1 MRYIPGRIP
10 VILAVSNLFFT
21 CAVSVDLTIAT
32 LVGYQLAPSDELA
45 TVPFALITVAGAFS
59 SLFAAGM
66 IGRGNE
72 KLAFILGSLCGTAG
86 GLLSF
91 LAVLKGS
98 FLLFCTGCFLVGVY
112 QAFSQYY
119 RLVAADHSPPEVK
132 GQSISL
138 VMIGGVVA
146 AILGPLLTIVARDI
160 PGLPRFA
167 GVYLVVAGL
176 GILSAIN
183 LALFLDRSKSYSPSP
198 DTRAAPGVSPTSREL
213 MNRPDYRTAWFHLV
227 AGSFVML
234 FLMTAAPLSVTHHH
248 SMNDGAMVIQL
259 HLLGMYVPSLFTG
272 LLIRKVG
279 LTVLLYA
286 GIVLNLTAIAVNLT
300 GETMLAYSLSLL
312 LVGVGWNFMFVGGS
326 TLLSLSYRDNERKK
340 AQGLAETSRFVFSAI
355 ATSGAGVMLAL
366 LGWKLLGLMMIPV
379 LLVCLASTW
388 QYSRAIRKER
398 TGTSRPA
405 ADGSSTR

>member
-1 MRYIPGRIP
+1 M
-10 VILAVSNLFFT
+10 ILAVSNLFFT

-32 LVGYQLAPSDELA
+32 LVGYQLAPSGELA
-45 TVPFALITVAGAFS
+45 TIPFALITVAGAFS
-59 SLFAAGM
+59 SMFAAGM
-66 IGRGNE
+66 IGRGKE
-72 KLAFILGSLCGTAG
+72 KLAFILGSLCGTVG

-98 FLLFCTGCFLVGVY
+98 FLLFCTGCFLVGIY

-132 GQSISL
+132 AQSISL

-146 AILGPLLTIVARDI
+146 AILGPLLTIIARDI

-176 GILSAIN
+176 GILSALN
-183 LALFLDRSKSYSPSP
+183 LALFLDRSGSYSPSP
-198 DTRAAPGVSPTSREL
+198 ETRAIQSESPTYREL

-227 AGSFVML
+227 IGSFVML

-248 SMNDGAMVIQL
+248 SMNDGALVIQL

-272 LLIRKVG
+272 LLIRKLG

-286 GIVLNLTAIAVNLT
+286 GIALNLTAIAVNLS

-355 ATSGAGVMLAL
+355 ATSGAGVILAL

-379 LLVCLASTW
+379 LLICLVSTW
-388 QYSRAIRKER
+388 QYSLAMKREG
-398 TGTSRPA
+398 GTASRPA
-405 ADGSSTR
+405 GDGS

>member
-32 LVGYQLAPSDELA
+32 LVGYQLAPSGELA
-45 TVPFALITVAGAFS
+45 TIPFALITVAGAFS
-59 SLFAAGM
+59 SMFAAGM
-66 IGRGNE
+66 IGRGKE
-72 KLAFILGSLCGTAG
+72 KLAFILGSLCGTVG

-98 FLLFCTGCFLVGVY
+98 FLLFCTGCFLVGIY

-132 GQSISL
+132 AQSISL

-146 AILGPLLTIVARDI
+146 AILGPLLTIIARDI

-176 GILSAIN
+176 GILSALN
-183 LALFLDRSKSYSPSP
+183 LALFLDRSGSYSPSP
-198 DTRAAPGVSPTSREL
+198 ETRAIQSESPTYREL

-227 AGSFVML
+227 IGSFVML

-248 SMNDGAMVIQL
+248 SMNDGALVIQL

-272 LLIRKVG
+272 LLIRKLG
-279 LTVLLYA
+279 LIVLLYA
-286 GIVLNLTAIAVNLT
+286 GIALNISAVAINLT

-379 LLVCLASTW
+379 LLVCLVSTW
-388 QYSRAIRKER
+388 QYSQAMRKAS
-398 TGTSRPA
+398 GTASRPA
-405 ADGSSTR
+405 EDGS

>member
-32 LVGYQLAPSDELA
+32 LVGYQLAPSGELA
-45 TVPFALITVAGAFS
+45 TIPFALITVAGAFS
-59 SLFAAGM
+59 SMFAAGM
-66 IGRGNE
+66 IGRGKE
-72 KLAFILGSLCGTAG
+72 KLAFILGSLCGTVG

-98 FLLFCTGCFLVGVY
+98 FLLFCTGCFLVGIY

-132 GQSISL
+132 AQSISL

-146 AILGPLLTIVARDI
+146 AILGPLLTIIARDI
-160 PGLPRFA
+160 PGLPRFS

-176 GILSAIN
+176 GILSALN
-183 LALFLDRSKSYSPSP
+183 LALFLDRSGSNSPSP
-198 DTRAAPGVSPTSREL
+198 GTRAIQGESPTCREL

-227 AGSFVML
+227 IGSFVML

-248 SMNDGAMVIQL
+248 SMNDGALVIQL

-272 LLIRKVG
+272 LLIRKLG

-286 GIVLNLTAIAVNLT
+286 GIALNLTAIAVNLS

-355 ATSGAGVMLAL
+355 ATSGAGMILAF

-379 LLVCLASTW
+379 LLICLVSTW
-388 QYSRAIRKER
+388 QYSLAMRREG
-398 TGTSRPA
+398 GTVSRPA
-405 ADGSSTR
+405 GDGS

>member
-59 SLFAAGM
+59 SLFAASM

-72 KLAFILGSLCGTAG
+72 KLAFILGSVCGTAG

-138 VMIGGVVA
+138 VMVGGVVA
-146 AILGPLLTIVARDI
+146 AILGPLLTIIARDV

-167 GVYLVVAGL
+167 GVYLVVAML
-176 GILSAIN
+176 GILSALN
-183 LALFLDRSKSYSPSP
+183 LALFLDREKKDPPAP
-198 DTRAAPGVSPTSREL
+198 DSAAPAVGSPTSRQL
-213 MNRPDYRTAWFHLV
+213 MKRADYRTAWLHLV
-227 AGSFVML
+227 VGSFVML

-248 SMNDGAMVIQL
+248 SMNEGALVIQL

-279 LTVLLYA
+279 ITALLYT
-286 GIVLNLTAIAVNLT
+286 GIALNISAIAVNLS

-312 LVGVGWNFMFVGGS
+312 LVGIGWNFMFVGGS
-326 TLLSLSYRDNERKK
+326 TLLSLSYQDHERKK
-340 AQGLAETSRFVFSAI
+340 AQGLAETSRFIFSAI
-355 ATSGAGVMLAL
+355 ATSGAGVMLAVV
-366 LGWKLLGLMMIPV
+366 GWKPLGLMMLPV
-379 LLVCLASTW
+379 LLICLVSTW
-388 QYSRAIRKER
+388 QYGHALRKDSAIA
-398 TGTSRPA
+398 SPA
-405 ADGSSTR
+405 AEDGS

>member
-32 LVGYQLAPSDELA
+32 LVGYQLAPSGELA
-45 TVPFALITVAGAFS
+45 TIPFALITVAGAFS
-59 SLFAAGM
+59 SMFAAGM
-66 IGRGNE
+66 IGRGKE
-72 KLAFILGSLCGTAG
+72 KLAFILGSLCGTVG

-98 FLLFCTGCFLVGVY
+98 FLLFCTGCFLVGIY

-132 GQSISL
+132 AQSISL

-146 AILGPLLTIVARDI
+146 AILGPLLTIIARDI

-176 GILSAIN
+176 GILSALN
-183 LALFLDRSKSYSPSP
+183 LALFLDRSGSYSPSP
-198 DTRAAPGVSPTSREL
+198 ETRAIQGESPTCREL

-227 AGSFVML
+227 IGSFVML

-248 SMNDGAMVIQL
+248 SMNDGALVIQL

-272 LLIRKVG
+272 LLIRKLG

-286 GIVLNLTAIAVNLT
+286 GIALNLAAIAVNLT

-355 ATSGAGVMLAL
+355 ATSGAGVILAL

-379 LLVCLASTW
+379 LLVCLVSTW
-388 QYSRAIRKER
+388 QYSLAMRKAN
-398 TGTSRPA
+398 GTASRPA
-405 ADGSSTR
+405 EDGS

>member
-32 LVGYQLAPSDELA
+32 LVGYQLAPSGELA
-45 TVPFALITVAGAFS
+45 TIPFALITVAGAFS
-59 SLFAAGM
+59 SMFAAGM
-66 IGRGNE
+66 IGRGKE
-72 KLAFILGSLCGTAG
+72 KLAFILGSLCGTVG

-98 FLLFCTGCFLVGVY
+98 FLLFCTGCFLVGIY

-132 GQSISL
+132 AQSISL

-146 AILGPLLTIVARDI
+146 AILGPLLTIIARDI
-160 PGLPRFA
+160 PGLPRFS

-176 GILSAIN
+176 GILSALN
-183 LALFLDRSKSYSPSP
+183 LALFLDRSGSHSPSP
-198 DTRAAPGVSPTSREL
+198 GTRAIQGESPTCREL

-227 AGSFVML
+227 IGSFVML

-248 SMNDGAMVIQL
+248 SMNDGALVIQL

-272 LLIRKVG
+272 LLIRKLG
-279 LTVLLYA
+279 LAVLLYA
-286 GIVLNLTAIAVNLT
+286 GIALNLTAIAVNLS

-355 ATSGAGVMLAL
+355 ATSGAGVILAL

-379 LLVCLASTW
+379 LLICLVSTW
-388 QYSRAIRKER
+388 QYSLAMRREG
-398 TGTSRPA
+398 GTASRPA
-405 ADGSSTR
+405 GDGS

>member
-10 VILAVSNLFFT
+10 VILAVSNLLFT

-72 KLAFILGSLCGTAG
+72 KLAFILGSLCGATG

-91 LAVLKGS
+91 LAVLQGR

-119 RLVAADHSPPEVK
+119 RLVAADHSPPDVK
-132 GQSISL
+132 GQAISL

-176 GILSAIN
+176 GIVSALN
-183 LALFLDRSKSYSPSP
+183 LALFLERSKIDVRSP
-198 DTRAAPGVSPTSREL
+198 DARPLPGVSPTSREL
-213 MNRPDYRTAWFHLV
+213 MKRPDYRTAWFHLV
-227 AGSFVML
+227 IGSFVML

-248 SMNDGAMVIQL
+248 SMNEGALVIQL

-272 LLIRKVG
+272 FLIRKVG
-279 LTVLLYA
+279 LSALLYA
-286 GIVLNLTAIAVNLT
+286 GIALNMTAIAVNLS
-300 GETMLAYSLSLL
+300 GETMLAYSVSLL

-326 TLLSLSYRDNERKK
+326 TLLSLSYRAHERKK

-355 ATSGAGVMLAL
+355 ATSGAGAMLAL

-379 LLVCLASTW
+379 LLICLLSTW
-388 QYSRAIRKER
+388 QYSQAMRKER
-398 TGTSRPA
+398 ATASRPA
-405 ADGSSTR
+405 QDGS

>member
-32 LVGYQLAPSDELA
+32 LVGYQLAPSAQLA

-176 GILSAIN
+176 GILSALN
-183 LALFLDRSKSYSPSP
+183 LALFLDRSKRDVSSP
-198 DTRAAPGVSPTSREL
+198 DSRAIQRVSPTSREL
-213 MNRPDYRTAWFHLV
+213 MKRPDYRTAWFHLV
-227 AGSFVML
+227 IGSFVML

-248 SMNDGAMVIQL
+248 SMNDGALVIQL

-272 LLIRKVG
+272 LLIRKLG

-286 GIVLNLTAIAVNLT
+286 GIALNISAVVINLT

-340 AQGLAETSRFVFSAI
+340 AQGLAETSRFIFSAI

-366 LGWKLLGLMMIPV
+366 LGWKLLGLMMIPA

-388 QYSRAIRKER
+388 QYSQAMRKASV
-398 TGTSRPA
+398 TASRPA
-405 ADGSSTR
+405 EDGS

>member
-32 LVGYQLAPSDELA
+32 LVGYQLAPSAQLA

-72 KLAFILGSLCGTAG
+72 KLAFILGSLCGTSG

-176 GILSAIN
+176 GILSALN
-183 LALFLDRSKSYSPSP
+183 LALFLERSKRDIPSP
-198 DTRAAPGVSPTSREL
+198 DTRAIPGVSPTSREL
-213 MNRPDYRTAWFHLV
+213 MKRPDYRTAWFHLV
-227 AGSFVML
+227 IGSFVML

-248 SMNDGAMVIQL
+248 SMNDGALVIQL

-272 LLIRKVG
+272 LLIRKLG

-286 GIVLNLTAIAVNLT
+286 GIALNISAVVINLT

-379 LLVCLASTW
+379 LLVCLVSTW
-388 QYSRAIRKER
+388 QYSQAMRKAS
-398 TGTSRPA
+398 GTASRPA
-405 ADGSSTR
+405 EDGS

>member
-32 LVGYQLAPSDELA
+32 LVGYQLAPSGELA
-45 TVPFALITVAGAFS
+45 TIPFALITVAGAFS
-59 SLFAAGM
+59 SMFAAGM
-66 IGRGNE
+66 IGRGKE
-72 KLAFILGSLCGTAG
+72 KLAFILGSLCGTVG

-98 FLLFCTGCFLVGVY
+98 FLLFCTGCFLVGIY

-132 GQSISL
+132 AQSISL

-146 AILGPLLTIVARDI
+146 AILGPLLTIIARDI
-160 PGLPRFA
+160 PGLPRFS

-176 GILSAIN
+176 GILSALN
-183 LALFLDRSKSYSPSP
+183 LALFLDRSGSHSPSP
-198 DTRAAPGVSPTSREL
+198 GTRAIQGESPTCREL

-227 AGSFVML
+227 IGSFVML

-248 SMNDGAMVIQL
+248 SMNDGALVIQL

-272 LLIRKVG
+272 LLIRKLG

-286 GIVLNLTAIAVNLT
+286 GIALNLTAIAVNLS

-355 ATSGAGVMLAL
+355 ATSGAGMILAF

-379 LLVCLASTW
+379 LLICLVSTW
-388 QYSRAIRKER
+388 QYSLAMRREG
-398 TGTSRPA
+398 GTASRPA
-405 ADGSSTR
+405 GDGS

>member
-1 MRYIPGRIP
+1 M
-10 VILAVSNLFFT
+10 ILAVSNLFFT

-32 LVGYQLAPSDELA
+32 LVGYQLAPSGELA
-45 TVPFALITVAGAFS
+45 TIPFALITVAGAFS
-59 SLFAAGM
+59 SMFAAGM
-66 IGRGNE
+66 IGRGKE
-72 KLAFILGSLCGTAG
+72 KLAFILGSLCGTVG

-98 FLLFCTGCFLVGVY
+98 FLLFCTGCFLVGIY

-132 GQSISL
+132 AQSISL

-146 AILGPLLTIVARDI
+146 AILGPLLTIIARDI
-160 PGLPRFA
+160 PGLPRFS

-176 GILSAIN
+176 GILSALN
-183 LALFLDRSKSYSPSP
+183 LALFLDRSGSHSPSP
-198 DTRAAPGVSPTSREL
+198 GTRAIQGESPTCREL

-227 AGSFVML
+227 IGSFVML

-248 SMNDGAMVIQL
+248 SMNDGALVIQL

-272 LLIRKVG
+272 LLIRKLG

-286 GIVLNLTAIAVNLT
+286 GIALNLTAIAVNLC

-355 ATSGAGVMLAL
+355 ATSGAGVILAL

-379 LLVCLASTW
+379 LLICLVSTW
-388 QYSRAIRKER
+388 QYSLAMRREG
-398 TGTSRPA
+398 GTASRPA
-405 ADGSSTR
+405 GDGS

>member
-1 MRYIPGRIP
+1 

-32 LVGYQLAPSDELA
+32 LVGYQLAPTDELA

-59 SLFAAGM
+59 SLFAGM

-176 GILSAIN
+176 GILSALN
-183 LALFLDRSKSYSPSP
+183 LALFLERSK
-198 DTRAAPGVSPTSREL
+198 RRLLPGLPGDPERVSPTSREL
-213 MNRPDYRTAWFHLV
+213 MKRPDYRTAWFHLV
-227 AGSFVML
+227 IGSFVML
-234 FLMTAAPLSVTHHH
+234 FLMTAAPL
-248 SMNDGAMVIQL
+248 
-259 HLLGMYVPSLFTG
+259 
-272 LLIRKVG
+272 R
-279 LTVLLYA
+279 
-286 GIVLNLTAIAVNLT
+286 
-300 GETMLAYSLSLL
+300 YSPPL
-312 LVGVGWNFMFVGGS
+312 
-326 TLLSLSYRDNERKK
+326 DE
-340 AQGLAETSRFVFSAI
+340 
-355 ATSGAGVMLAL
+355 
-366 LGWKLLGLMMIPV
+366 
-379 LLVCLASTW
+379 
-388 QYSRAIRKER
+388 
-398 TGTSRPA
+398 
-405 ADGSSTR
+405 

>member
-32 LVGYQLAPSDELA
+32 LVGYQLAPSGELA
-45 TVPFALITVAGAFS
+45 TIPFALITVAGAFS
-59 SLFAAGM
+59 SMFAAGM
-66 IGRGNE
+66 IGRGKE
-72 KLAFILGSLCGTAG
+72 KIAFILGSLCGTVG

-98 FLLFCTGCFLVGVY
+98 FLLFCTGCFLVGIY

-132 GQSISL
+132 AQSISL

-146 AILGPLLTIVARDI
+146 AILGPLLTIIARDI

-176 GILSAIN
+176 GILSALN
-183 LALFLDRSKSYSPSP
+183 LALFLDRSGSYSPSP
-198 DTRAAPGVSPTSREL
+198 ETRAIQGESPTCREL

-227 AGSFVML
+227 IGSFVML

-248 SMNDGAMVIQL
+248 SMNDGALVIQL

-272 LLIRKVG
+272 LLIRKLG

-286 GIVLNLTAIAVNLT
+286 GIALNLTAIAVNLS

-340 AQGLAETSRFVFSAI
+340 RRGWPKPAVLFS
-355 ATSGAGVMLAL
+355 
-366 LGWKLLGLMMIPV
+366 P
-379 LLVCLASTW
+379 
-388 QYSRAIRKER
+388 R
-398 TGTSRPA
+398 
-405 ADGSSTR
+405 

>member
-32 LVGYQLAPSDELA
+32 LVGYQMAPSDELA

-59 SLFAAGM
+59 SLFAASM

-72 KLAFILGSLCGTAG
+72 KLAFILGSVCGTAG

-146 AILGPLLTIVARDI
+146 AILGPLLTIIARDV

-167 GVYLVVAGL
+167 GVYLVVAML
-176 GILSAIN
+176 GILSALN
-183 LALFLDRSKSYSPSP
+183 LALFLDREKKDPPAP
-198 DTRAAPGVSPTSREL
+198 DSAAPPPGSPTSRQL
-213 MNRPDYRTAWFHLV
+213 MKRADYRTAWLHLV
-227 AGSFVML
+227 VGSFVML

-248 SMNDGAMVIQL
+248 SMNEGALVIQL

-279 LTVLLYA
+279 ITSLLYT
-286 GIVLNLTAIAVNLT
+286 GIALNISAIAVNLS

-312 LVGVGWNFMFVGGS
+312 LVGIGWNFMFVGGS
-326 TLLSLSYRDNERKK
+326 TLLSLSYREHERKK
-340 AQGLAETSRFVFSAI
+340 AQGLAETSRFIFSAI
-355 ATSGAGVMLAL
+355 ATSGAGVMLAVV
-366 LGWKLLGLMMIPV
+366 GWKPLGLMMLPV
-379 LLVCLASTW
+379 LLICLVSTW
-388 QYSRAIRKER
+388 QYGHALRKDGAIA
-398 TGTSRPA
+398 SHA
-405 ADGSSTR
+405 AEDGS

>member
-32 LVGYQLAPSDELA
+32 LVGYQLAPSGELA
-45 TVPFALITVAGAFS
+45 TIPFALITVAGAFS
-59 SLFAAGM
+59 SMFAAGM
-66 IGRGNE
+66 IGRGKE
-72 KLAFILGSLCGTAG
+72 KLAFILGSLCGTVG

-91 LAVLKGS
+91 LSVLKGS
-98 FLLFCTGCFLVGVY
+98 FLLFCIGCFLVGIY

-119 RLVAADHSPPEVK
+119 RLVAADHSPTEVK
-132 GQSISL
+132 AQSISL

-146 AILGPLLTIVARDI
+146 AILGPLLTIIARDI

-176 GILSAIN
+176 GILSALN
-183 LALFLDRSKSYSPSP
+183 LALFLDRSGSYSPSP
-198 DTRAAPGVSPTSREL
+198 ETRAIQGESPTCREL

-227 AGSFVML
+227 IGSFVML

-248 SMNDGAMVIQL
+248 SMNDGALVIQL

-272 LLIRKVG
+272 LLIRKLG

-286 GIVLNLTAIAVNLT
+286 GIALNLAAIAVNLS

-355 ATSGAGVMLAL
+355 ATSGAGVILAL

-379 LLVCLASTW
+379 LLICLVSTW
-388 QYSRAIRKER
+388 QYSLAMRKKG
-398 TGTSRPA
+398 GTASRPA
-405 ADGSSTR
+405 GDGS

>member
-32 LVGYQLAPSDELA
+32 LVGYQLAPSGELA
-45 TVPFALITVAGAFS
+45 TIPFALITVAGAFS
-59 SLFAAGM
+59 SMFAAGM
-66 IGRGNE
+66 IGRGKE
-72 KLAFILGSLCGTAG
+72 KLAFILGSLCGTVG

-91 LAVLKGS
+91 LAVLKGC
-98 FLLFCTGCFLVGVY
+98 FLLFCTGCFLVGIY

-132 GQSISL
+132 AQSISL

-146 AILGPLLTIVARDI
+146 AILGPLLTIIARDI

-176 GILSAIN
+176 GILSALN
-183 LALFLDRSKSYSPSP
+183 LALFLDRSGSYSPSP
-198 DTRAAPGVSPTSREL
+198 ETRAIQGESPTCREL

-227 AGSFVML
+227 IGSFVML

-248 SMNDGAMVIQL
+248 SMNDGALVIQL

-272 LLIRKVG
+272 LLIRKAG

-286 GIVLNLTAIAVNLT
+286 GIALNLAAIAVNLT

-355 ATSGAGVMLAL
+355 ATSGAGVILAL

-379 LLVCLASTW
+379 LLVCLVSTW
-388 QYSRAIRKER
+388 QYSLAMRKAN
-398 TGTSRPA
+398 GTASRPA
-405 ADGSSTR
+405 EDGS

>member
-1 MRYIPGRIP
+1 M
-10 VILAVSNLFFT
+10 ILAVSNLFFT

-32 LVGYQLAPSDELA
+32 LVGYQLAPSGELA
-45 TVPFALITVAGAFS
+45 TIPFALITVAGAFS
-59 SLFAAGM
+59 SMFAAGM
-66 IGRGNE
+66 IGRGKE
-72 KLAFILGSLCGTAG
+72 KLAFILGSLCGTVG

-91 LAVLKGS
+91 LSVLKGS
-98 FLLFCTGCFLVGVY
+98 FLLFCIGCFLVGIY

-119 RLVAADHSPPEVK
+119 RLVAADHSPTEVK
-132 GQSISL
+132 AQSISL

-146 AILGPLLTIVARDI
+146 AILGPLLTIIARDI

-176 GILSAIN
+176 GILSALN
-183 LALFLDRSKSYSPSP
+183 LALFLDRSGRYSPSP
-198 DTRAAPGVSPTSREL
+198 ETRAIQGESPTCREL

-227 AGSFVML
+227 IGSFVML

-248 SMNDGAMVIQL
+248 SMNDGALVIQL

-272 LLIRKVG
+272 LLIRKLG

-286 GIVLNLTAIAVNLT
+286 GIALNLAAIAVNLS

-355 ATSGAGVMLAL
+355 ATSGAGVILAL

-379 LLVCLASTW
+379 LLICLVSTW
-388 QYSRAIRKER
+388 QYSLAMRKEG
-398 TGTSRPA
+398 GTASRPA
-405 ADGSSTR
+405 GDGS

>member
-1 MRYIPGRIP
+1 M
-10 VILAVSNLFFT
+10 ILAVSNLFFT

-32 LVGYQLAPSDELA
+32 LVGYQLAPSGELA
-45 TVPFALITVAGAFS
+45 TIPFALITVAGAFS

-66 IGRGNE
+66 IGRGKE
-72 KLAFILGSLCGTAG
+72 KLAFILGSLCGTVG

-91 LAVLKGS
+91 LAVLKGC
-98 FLLFCTGCFLVGVY
+98 FLLFCTGCFLVGIY

-132 GQSISL
+132 AQSISL

-146 AILGPLLTIVARDI
+146 AILGPLLTIIARDI

-176 GILSAIN
+176 GILSALN
-183 LALFLDRSKSYSPSP
+183 LALFLDRSGSYSPSP
-198 DTRAAPGVSPTSREL
+198 ETRAIQGESPTCREL

-227 AGSFVML
+227 IGSFVML

-248 SMNDGAMVIQL
+248 SMNDGVLVIQL

-279 LTVLLYA
+279 LTVLLFA
-286 GIVLNLTAIAVNLT
+286 GIALNLAAIAVNLT

-355 ATSGAGVMLAL
+355 ATSGAGVILAL

-379 LLVCLASTW
+379 LLVCLVSTW
-388 QYSRAIRKER
+388 QYSLAMRKAN
-398 TGTSRPA
+398 GTASRPA
-405 ADGSSTR
+405 EDGS

>member
-32 LVGYQLAPSDELA
+32 LVGYQLAPTDELA

-176 GILSAIN
+176 M
-183 LALFLDRSKSYSPSP
+183 K
-198 DTRAAPGVSPTSREL
+198 
-213 MNRPDYRTAWFHLV
+213 RPDYRTAWFHLV
-227 AGSFVML
+227 IGSFVML

-248 SMNDGAMVIQL
+248 SMNDGALVIQL

-286 GIVLNLTAIAVNLT
+286 GIALNLAAVVINLT
-300 GETMLAYSLSLL
+300 GETMLAYGLSLL

-340 AQGLAETSRFVFSAI
+340 AQGLAETSRFIFSAI

-366 LGWKLLGLMMIPV
+366 LGWKLLGLMMIPA

-388 QYSRAIRKER
+388 QYSRTIRKER

>member
-1 MRYIPGRIP
+1 
-10 VILAVSNLFFT
+10 
-21 CAVSVDLTIAT
+21 
-32 LVGYQLAPSDELA
+32 APSGELA
-45 TVPFALITVAGAFS
+45 TIPFALITVAGAFS
-59 SLFAAGM
+59 SMFAAGM
-66 IGRGNE
+66 IGRGKE
-72 KLAFILGSLCGTAG
+72 KLAFILGSLCGTVG

-91 LAVLKGS
+91 LAVLKGC
-98 FLLFCTGCFLVGVY
+98 FLLFCTGCFLVGIY

-132 GQSISL
+132 AQSISL

-146 AILGPLLTIVARDI
+146 AILGPLLTIIARDI

-176 GILSAIN
+176 GILSALN
-183 LALFLDRSKSYSPSP
+183 LALFLDRSGSYSPSP
-198 DTRAAPGVSPTSREL
+198 ETRAIQGESPTCREL

-227 AGSFVML
+227 IGSFVML

-248 SMNDGAMVIQL
+248 SMNDGVLVIQL

-279 LTVLLYA
+279 LTVLLFA
-286 GIVLNLTAIAVNLT
+286 GIALNLAAIAVNLT

-355 ATSGAGVMLAL
+355 ATSGAGVILAL

-379 LLVCLASTW
+379 LLVCLVSTW
-388 QYSRAIRKER
+388 QYSLAMRKAN
-398 TGTSRPA
+398 GTASRPA
-405 ADGSSTR
+405 EDGS

>member
-32 LVGYQLAPSDELA
+32 LVGYQLAPSGELA
-45 TVPFALITVAGAFS
+45 TIPFALITVAGAFS

-66 IGRGNE
+66 IGRGKE
-72 KLAFILGSLCGTAG
+72 KLAFILGSLCGTVG

-91 LAVLKGS
+91 LAVLKGC
-98 FLLFCTGCFLVGVY
+98 FLLFCTGCFLVGIY

-132 GQSISL
+132 AQSISL

-146 AILGPLLTIVARDI
+146 AILGPLLTIIARDI

-176 GILSAIN
+176 GILSALN
-183 LALFLDRSKSYSPSP
+183 LALFLDRSGSYSPSP
-198 DTRAAPGVSPTSREL
+198 ETRAIQGESPTCREL

-227 AGSFVML
+227 IGSFVML

-248 SMNDGAMVIQL
+248 SMNDGVLVIQL

-279 LTVLLYA
+279 LTVLLFA
-286 GIVLNLTAIAVNLT
+286 GIALNLAAIAVNLT

-355 ATSGAGVMLAL
+355 ATSGAGVILAL

-379 LLVCLASTW
+379 LLVCLVSTW
-388 QYSRAIRKER
+388 QYSLAMRKAN
-398 TGTSRPA
+398 GTASRPA
-405 ADGSSTR
+405 EDGS

>member
-59 SLFAAGM
+59 SLFAASM

-72 KLAFILGSLCGTAG
+72 KLAFILGSVCGTAG

-138 VMIGGVVA
+138 VMVGGVVA
-146 AILGPLLTIVARDI
+146 AILGPLLTIIARDV

-167 GVYLVVAGL
+167 GVYLVVAML
-176 GILSAIN
+176 GILSALN
-183 LALFLDRSKSYSPSP
+183 LALFLDREKKDPPAP
-198 DTRAAPGVSPTSREL
+198 DSAAPPPGSPTSRQL
-213 MNRPDYRTAWFHLV
+213 MKRADYRTAWLHLV
-227 AGSFVML
+227 VGSFVML

-248 SMNDGAMVIQL
+248 SMNEGALVIQL

-279 LTVLLYA
+279 ITALLYT
-286 GIVLNLTAIAVNLT
+286 GIALNISAIAVNLS

-312 LVGVGWNFMFVGGS
+312 LVGIGWNFMFVGGS
-326 TLLSLSYRDNERKK
+326 TLLSLSYRDHERKK
-340 AQGLAETSRFVFSAI
+340 AQGLAETSRFIFSAI
-355 ATSGAGVMLAL
+355 ATSGAGVMLAVV
-366 LGWKLLGLMMIPV
+366 GWKPLGLMMLPV
-379 LLVCLASTW
+379 LLICLVSTW
-388 QYSRAIRKER
+388 QYGHALRKDGAIA
-398 TGTSRPA
+398 SPA
-405 ADGSSTR
+405 AEDGS

>member
-32 LVGYQLAPSDELA
+32 LVGYQLAPSGELA
-45 TVPFALITVAGAFS
+45 TIPFALITVAGAFS
-59 SLFAAGM
+59 SMFAAGM
-66 IGRGNE
+66 IGRGEE
-72 KLAFILGSLCGTAG
+72 KLAFILGSLCGTVG

-98 FLLFCTGCFLVGVY
+98 FLLFCTGCFLVGIY

-132 GQSISL
+132 AQSISL

-146 AILGPLLTIVARDI
+146 AILGPLLTIIARDI

-176 GILSAIN
+176 GILSALN
-183 LALFLDRSKSYSPSP
+183 LALFLDRSGSYSPSP
-198 DTRAAPGVSPTSREL
+198 ETRAIQGESPTCREL

-227 AGSFVML
+227 IGSFVML

-248 SMNDGAMVIQL
+248 SMNDGALVIQL

-272 LLIRKVG
+272 LLIRKLG

-286 GIVLNLTAIAVNLT
+286 GITLNLTAIAVNLS

-355 ATSGAGVMLAL
+355 ATSGAGMILAF

-379 LLVCLASTW
+379 LLICLVSTW
-388 QYSRAIRKER
+388 QYSLAMRREG
-398 TGTSRPA
+398 GTASRPA
-405 ADGSSTR
+405 GDGS

>member
-32 LVGYQLAPSDELA
+32 LVGYQLAPSGELA
-45 TVPFALITVAGAFS
+45 TIPFALITVAGAFS
-59 SLFAAGM
+59 SMFAAGM
-66 IGRGNE
+66 IGRGKE
-72 KLAFILGSLCGTAG
+72 KLAFILGSLCGTVG

-98 FLLFCTGCFLVGVY
+98 FLLFCTGCFLVGIY

-132 GQSISL
+132 AQSISL

-146 AILGPLLTIVARDI
+146 AILGPLLTIIARDI

-176 GILSAIN
+176 GILSALN
-183 LALFLDRSKSYSPSP
+183 LALFLDRSGSYSPSP
-198 DTRAAPGVSPTSREL
+198 ETRAIQGESPTCREL

-227 AGSFVML
+227 IGSFVML

-248 SMNDGAMVIQL
+248 SMNDGALVIQL

-272 LLIRKVG
+272 LLIRKLG

-286 GIVLNLTAIAVNLT
+286 GIALNLTAIAVNLS

-355 ATSGAGVMLAL
+355 ATSGAGVILAL

-379 LLVCLASTW
+379 LLICLVSTW
-388 QYSRAIRKER
+388 QYSLAMKREG
-398 TGTSRPA
+398 GTASRPA
-405 ADGSSTR
+405 GDGS

>member
-32 LVGYQLAPSDELA
+32 LVGYQLAPSGELA
-45 TVPFALITVAGAFS
+45 TIPFALITVAGAFS

-66 IGRGNE
+66 IGRGKE
-72 KLAFILGSLCGTAG
+72 KLAFILGSLCGTVG

-98 FLLFCTGCFLVGVY
+98 FLLFCTGCFLVGIY

-132 GQSISL
+132 AQSISL

-146 AILGPLLTIVARDI
+146 AILGPLLTIIARDI

-176 GILSAIN
+176 GILSALN
-183 LALFLDRSKSYSPSP
+183 LALFLDRSGSYSPSP
-198 DTRAAPGVSPTSREL
+198 ETRAIQGESPTCREL

-227 AGSFVML
+227 IGSFVML

-248 SMNDGAMVIQL
+248 SMNDGALVIQL

-272 LLIRKVG
+272 LLIRKLG

-286 GIVLNLTAIAVNLT
+286 GIALNLAAIAVNLT

-355 ATSGAGVMLAL
+355 ATSGAGVILAL

-379 LLVCLASTW
+379 LLVCLVSTW
-388 QYSRAIRKER
+388 QYSLAMRKAN
-398 TGTSRPA
+398 GTASRPA
-405 ADGSSTR
+405 EDGS

>member
-32 LVGYQLAPSDELA
+32 LVGYQLAPSGELA
-45 TVPFALITVAGAFS
+45 TIPFALITVAGAFS
-59 SLFAAGM
+59 SMFAAGM
-66 IGRGNE
+66 IGRGKE
-72 KLAFILGSLCGTAG
+72 KLAFILGSLCGTVG

-98 FLLFCTGCFLVGVY
+98 FLLFCTGCFLVGIY

-132 GQSISL
+132 AQSISL

-146 AILGPLLTIVARDI
+146 AILGPLLTIIARDI

-176 GILSAIN
+176 GILSALN
-183 LALFLDRSKSYSPSP
+183 LALFFDRSGSYSPSP
-198 DTRAAPGVSPTSREL
+198 ETRAIQSESPTYREL

-227 AGSFVML
+227 IGSFVML

-248 SMNDGAMVIQL
+248 SMNDGALVIQL

-272 LLIRKVG
+272 LLIRKLG

-286 GIVLNLTAIAVNLT
+286 GIALNLTAIAVNLS

-355 ATSGAGVMLAL
+355 ATSGAGVILAL

-379 LLVCLASTW
+379 LLICLVSTW
-388 QYSRAIRKER
+388 QYSLAMKREG
-398 TGTSRPA
+398 GTASRPA
-405 ADGSSTR
+405 GDGS

>member
-32 LVGYQLAPSDELA
+32 LVGYQLAPSGELA
-45 TVPFALITVAGAFS
+45 TIPFALITVAGAFS
-59 SLFAAGM
+59 SMFAAGM
-66 IGRGNE
+66 IGRGEE
-72 KLAFILGSLCGTAG
+72 KLAFILGSLCGTVG

-98 FLLFCTGCFLVGVY
+98 FLLFCTGCFLVGIY

-132 GQSISL
+132 AQSISL

-146 AILGPLLTIVARDI
+146 AILGPLLTIIARDI

-176 GILSAIN
+176 GILSALN
-183 LALFLDRSKSYSPSP
+183 LALFLDRSGSYSPSP
-198 DTRAAPGVSPTSREL
+198 ETRAIQGESPTCREL

-227 AGSFVML
+227 IGSFVML

-248 SMNDGAMVIQL
+248 SMNDGALVIQL

-272 LLIRKVG
+272 LLIRKLG

-286 GIVLNLTAIAVNLT
+286 GIALNLAAIAVNLT

-355 ATSGAGVMLAL
+355 ATSGAGVILAL

-379 LLVCLASTW
+379 LLVCLVSTW
-388 QYSRAIRKER
+388 QYSLAMRKAN
-398 TGTSRPA
+398 GTASRPA
-405 ADGSSTR
+405 EDGS

>member
-32 LVGYQLAPSDELA
+32 LVGYQLAPSGELA
-45 TVPFALITVAGAFS
+45 TIPFALITVAGAFS
-59 SLFAAGM
+59 SMFAAGM
-66 IGRGNE
+66 IGRGKE
-72 KLAFILGSLCGTAG
+72 KLAFILGSLCGTVG

-91 LAVLKGS
+91 LSVLKGS
-98 FLLFCTGCFLVGVY
+98 FLLFCIGCFLVGIY

-119 RLVAADHSPPEVK
+119 RLVAADHSPTEVK
-132 GQSISL
+132 AQSISL

-146 AILGPLLTIVARDI
+146 AILGPLLTIIARDI

-176 GILSAIN
+176 GILSALN
-183 LALFLDRSKSYSPSP
+183 LALFLDRSGRYSPSP
-198 DTRAAPGVSPTSREL
+198 ETRAIQGESPTCREL

-227 AGSFVML
+227 IGSFVML

-248 SMNDGAMVIQL
+248 SMNDGALVIQL

-272 LLIRKVG
+272 LLIRKLG

-286 GIVLNLTAIAVNLT
+286 GIALNLAAIAVNLS

-355 ATSGAGVMLAL
+355 ATSGAGVILAL

-379 LLVCLASTW
+379 LLICLVSTW
-388 QYSRAIRKER
+388 QYSLAMRKEG
-398 TGTSRPA
+398 GTASRPA
-405 ADGSSTR
+405 GDGS

>member
-32 LVGYQLAPSDELA
+32 LVGYQLAPSAQLA

-59 SLFAAGM
+59 NLFAAGM

-91 LAVLKGS
+91 LAVQNGS

-176 GILSAIN
+176 GILSALN
-183 LALFLDRSKSYSPSP
+183 LALFLDRSKRDVPSP
-198 DTRAAPGVSPTSREL
+198 DTRAIPGVSPTSREL
-213 MNRPDYRTAWFHLV
+213 MKRPDYRTAWFHLV
-227 AGSFVML
+227 IGSFVML

-248 SMNDGAMVIQL
+248 SMNDGALVIQL

-272 LLIRKVG
+272 LLIRKLG

-286 GIVLNLTAIAVNLT
+286 GIALNISAVVINLT

-379 LLVCLASTW
+379 LLVCLVSTW
-388 QYSRAIRKER
+388 QYSQAMRKAS
-398 TGTSRPA
+398 GTASRPA
-405 ADGSSTR
+405 EDGS

>member
-32 LVGYQLAPSDELA
+32 LVGYQLAPSGELA
-45 TVPFALITVAGAFS
+45 TIPFALITVAGAFS
-59 SLFAAGM
+59 SMFAAGM
-66 IGRGNE
+66 IGRGEE
-72 KLAFILGSLCGTAG
+72 KLAFILGSLCGTVG

-98 FLLFCTGCFLVGVY
+98 FLLFCTGCFLVGIY

-132 GQSISL
+132 AQSISL

-146 AILGPLLTIVARDI
+146 AILGPLLTIIARDI

-176 GILSAIN
+176 GILSALN
-183 LALFLDRSKSYSPSP
+183 LALFLDRSGSHSPSP
-198 DTRAAPGVSPTSREL
+198 GTRAIQGESPTCREL

-227 AGSFVML
+227 IGSFVML

-248 SMNDGAMVIQL
+248 SMNDGALVIQL

-272 LLIRKVG
+272 LLIRKLG

-286 GIVLNLTAIAVNLT
+286 GIALNLAAIAVNLT

-355 ATSGAGVMLAL
+355 ATSGAGVILAL

-379 LLVCLASTW
+379 LLVCLVSTW
-388 QYSRAIRKER
+388 QYSLAMRKAN
-398 TGTSRPA
+398 GTASRPA
-405 ADGSSTR
+405 EDGS

>member
-1 MRYIPGRIP
+1 M
-10 VILAVSNLFFT
+10 ILAVSNLFFT

-32 LVGYQLAPSDELA
+32 LVGYQLAPSGELA
-45 TVPFALITVAGAFS
+45 TIPFALITVAGAFS
-59 SLFAAGM
+59 SMFAAGM
-66 IGRGNE
+66 IGRGEE
-72 KLAFILGSLCGTAG
+72 KLAFILGSLCGTVG

-98 FLLFCTGCFLVGVY
+98 FLLFCTGCFLVGIY

-132 GQSISL
+132 AQSISL

-146 AILGPLLTIVARDI
+146 AILGPLLTIIARDI

-176 GILSAIN
+176 GILSALN
-183 LALFLDRSKSYSPSP
+183 LALFLDRSGSYSPSP
-198 DTRAAPGVSPTSREL
+198 ETRAIQGESPTCRGL

-227 AGSFVML
+227 IGSFVML

-248 SMNDGAMVIQL
+248 SMNDGALVIQL

-272 LLIRKVG
+272 LLIRKLG

-286 GIVLNLTAIAVNLT
+286 GITLNLTAIAVNLS

-355 ATSGAGVMLAL
+355 ATSGAGVILAL

-379 LLVCLASTW
+379 LLICLVSTW
-388 QYSRAIRKER
+388 QYSLAMRREG
-398 TGTSRPA
+398 GTASRPA
-405 ADGSSTR
+405 GDGS